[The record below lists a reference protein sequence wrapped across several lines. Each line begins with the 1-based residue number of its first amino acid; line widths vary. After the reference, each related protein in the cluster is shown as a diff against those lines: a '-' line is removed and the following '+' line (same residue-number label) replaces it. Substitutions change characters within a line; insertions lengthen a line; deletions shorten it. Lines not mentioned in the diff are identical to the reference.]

1 MTNCERE
8 RMQKDKQGLKNS
20 EKKTVFLNTIII
32 KRVNDFVNT
41 IDHLKF
47 YTTRNLFKKLFPL
60 DSNILVS
67 LKGDL

>member
-20 EKKTVFLNTIII
+20 EKKPVFLNTIII

-41 IDHLKF
+41 IGHLKF
-47 YTTRNLFKKLFPL
+47 YTTRNLFKKLFSL